1 MNIIGHRKIYLTISA
16 IIVIAGLFLVF
27 NFGFKEGID
36 FKGGTLWQIKLDEN
50 TTPAEVEELFTTQIP
65 EAGEIKVNTDITNDA
80 FLIRF
85 QPISEP
91 DHQKFLGVIKTK
103 YPTAS
108 ELSFQSI
115 GPSIG
120 AQLKKNAMIAVILA
134 IIAVSL
140 YIAFA
145 FRKVSRP
152 ISSWKYGIVT
162 MATLLHD
169 IIVPAGLI
177 AYLGSTSHGAE
188 IDSNFVVALLVI
200 MGFSVHDTI
209 VVFDRIRENLLHNR
223 GKMEFGE
230 TINQSVNQT
239 MARSINTS
247 LTLIIVLLVMFFA
260 GPINLKYFI
269 LTLLV
274 GVTTGVYSSIFVA
287 SPLLLIWQR
296 FSEGKKG
303 QK

>member
-1 MNIIGHRKIYLTISA
+1 MNIIGQRKIYLTISA
-16 IIVIAGLFLVF
+16 IIVVVGLFLVF

-36 FKGGTLWQIKLDEN
+36 FKGGTLWQIKLDES
-50 TTPAEVEELFTTQIP
+50 TTTAEVEELFTTQIS

-91 DHQKFLGVIKTK
+91 DHQKFLSVIKAK
-103 YPTAS
+103 YPTAT

-120 AQLKKNAMIAVILA
+120 AQLKKNAMIAVLLA

-169 IIVPAGLI
+169 IVVPAGLI
-177 AYLGSTSHGAE
+177 AYLGSTAHGAE

-209 VVFDRIRENLLHNR
+209 VVFDRIRENLLHQR
-223 GKMEFGE
+223 GKTEFGE

-260 GPINLKYFI
+260 GPVNLKYFI

-287 SPLLLIWQR
+287 SPLLLVWQR
-296 FSEGKKG
+296 FSERKTTPK
-303 QK
+303 

>member
-16 IIVIAGLFLVF
+16 LLVAAGILAVIG
-27 NFGFKEGID
+27 FGFKEGID
-36 FKGGTLWQIKLDEN
+36 FKGGSLWQIKLGSE
-50 TTPAEVEELFTTQIP
+50 TTASQVEELFKTEIP
-65 EAGEIKVNTDITNDA
+65 DAGEIKVNADLTNQA

-85 QPISEP
+85 QPISES
-91 DHQKFLGVIKTK
+91 DHQKFLNIIKVK
-103 YPTAS
+103 YPNAE

-120 AQLKKNAMIAVILA
+120 AKLKKNAITAIILA
-134 IIAVSL
+134 IIIVSL

-145 FRKVSRP
+145 FRKVSKP
-152 ISSWKYGIVT
+152 ISSWKYGVIT
-162 MATLLHD
+162 MVSLFHD
-169 IIVPAGLI
+169 IVIPAGLI
-177 AYLGSTSHGAE
+177 AVLGSISNAE
-188 IDSNFVVALLVI
+188 IDSNFIVALLVI

-223 GKMEFGE
+223 GKIEFGE

-247 LTLIIVLLVMFFA
+247 FTLILVLLVMYFF
-260 GPINLKYFI
+260 GPVHLQYFI

-274 GVTTGVYSSIFVA
+274 GVTAGVYSSIFVA
-287 SPLLLIWQR
+287 SPLLLVWHK
-296 FSEGKKG
+296 FSD
-303 QK
+303 QKRG